1 MANARKLPSGRWR
14 VLLFC
19 GFDDNGKR
27 IYKSFTADT
36 KKQAEAAAATYAVQK
51 KHEQSGEMTVGE
63 AIDKYIQS
71 KENVLSPA
79 TIGGY
84 RVIRRNQ
91 MPGLMNVQLN
101 QISNV
106 LIQTEFNRMALTL
119 SPKTLRNAHG
129 LLSAALGVYLPD
141 FTLRTSLPAKKHRV
155 LDLPTPAEV
164 IAAVRGTEIELPCLM
179 ALWLSLRMSEVRGI
193 RYKDITGNI
202 LTIHNVKIKFGS
214 NEFTKDQ
221 TKTYNSTRIHELP
234 DYLLTL
240 IGTGEPEAYV
250 VPMVAQTITK
260 TLKRLVKK
268 SCGKDVTFHQ
278 LRHLNASVM
287 VELGVPDKY
296 AMERGGWS
304 TDSTLRSV
312 YQHTFDDK
320 RREIDRQINEYFEKL
335 L

>member
-1 MANARKLPSGRWR
+1 MANAKKLPSGAWR
-14 VLLFC
+14 VLLYC
-19 GFDDNGKR
+19 GKDENGKR

-36 KKQAEAAAATYAVQK
+36 RKQAEAAAALYAVK
-51 KHEQSGEMTVGE
+51 AKREKSGDMTVGE
-63 AIDKYIQS
+63 AIDRYIES
-71 KENVLSPA
+71 KENVLSPS

-84 RVIRRNQ
+84 RITRRNQ
-91 MPGLMNVQLN
+91 IQNLMDVPLSEITNVE
-101 QISNV
+101 
-106 LIQTEFNRMALTL
+106 IQAEFNREALRL

-141 FTLRTSLPAKKHRV
+141 FTLRTSLPAKEHKV

-164 IAAVRGTEIELPCLM
+164 IAAVRGTDIELPCLL

-193 RYKDITGNI
+193 RYKDIQGNI
-202 LTIHNVKIKFGS
+202 LTTRNVKIKFGAE
-214 NEFTKDQ
+214 EFTKEQ

-234 DYLLTL
+234 EYLLTL
-240 IGTGEPEAYV
+240 IGTGEPDTYV

-260 TLKRLVKK
+260 TLKRLVKR
-268 SCGKDVTFHQ
+268 SCGKDVTFHH

-304 TDSTLRSV
+304 TDSTLRNI
-312 YQHTFDDK
+312 YQHTFDEK
-320 RREIDRQINEYFEKL
+320 RKEIDKQINDYFERL